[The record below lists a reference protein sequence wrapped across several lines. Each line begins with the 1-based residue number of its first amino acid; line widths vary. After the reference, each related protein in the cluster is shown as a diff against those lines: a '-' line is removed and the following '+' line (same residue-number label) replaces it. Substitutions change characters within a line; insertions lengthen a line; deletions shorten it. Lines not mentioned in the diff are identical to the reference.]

1 MKIIDGRLRPPFHSI
16 GAGRLFDPG
25 YAEPLCAKFGRNY
38 PNSAKEKSMQMVLQE
53 MEAEN
58 IICGLTPIRRSQG
71 RGMKNEDFTLLNEQ
85 YPGKFIGFAGLDPT
99 IGIQE
104 TLNEIE
110 QYVTNGSFTGVN
122 FEPGLDPAPW
132 YLDKE
137 VYFPIYEKCEKD
149 NIPVYVTW
157 GGLCATPEIYE
168 PQIIENVAKS
178 FPKLR
183 MFLGHAGFPRSAEHC
198 VLAINHPNIYL
209 GIDLYIIN
217 SPAAQDFIVAGNY
230 ACKNQIC
237 FGSAY
242 PLNLLNEAVD
252 SYKKRFHKDV
262 WENIFYNNSAKF
274 VGIE

>member
-1 MKIIDGRLRPPFHSI
+1 MRIIDGRLRPPFGSI

-25 YAEPLCAKFGRNY
+25 YAEPLCKKFGRNY
-38 PNSAKEKSMQMVLQE
+38 PDSAKEKSMDMVIRE

-58 IICGLTPIRRSQG
+58 IVCGLTPIRRSQG

-85 YPGKFIGFAGLDPT
+85 YPGKFVGFAGLDIT

-110 QYVTNGSFTGVN
+110 QYVINGNFVGVN
-122 FEPGLDPAPW
+122 FEPGLDPIPW
-132 YLDKE
+132 RFDKE
-137 VYFPIYEKCEKD
+137 DYFPIYEKCEKE

-157 GGLCATPEIYE
+157 GGLCATPEVYE
-168 PQIIENVAKS
+168 PQIIENVVKV

-242 PLNLLNEAVD
+242 PLNPLSEAVNI
-252 SYKKRFHKDV
+252 YKKSFCEDV
-262 WENIFYNNSAKF
+262 WENIFYRNTSAFLELK
-274 VGIE
+274 

>member
-1 MKIIDGRLRPPFHSI
+1 MKIIDGRLRPPFASI
-16 GAGRLFDPG
+16 CAGRLFDPE
-25 YAEPLCAKFGRNY
+25 YAEPLCAKFGRKY
-38 PNSAKEKSMQMVLQE
+38 PDSAKEKSMDMVVRE

-71 RGMKNEDFTLLNEQ
+71 RGMKNDDFTLLNEQ
-85 YPGKFIGFAGLDPT
+85 YPGKFIGFAGLDTT
-99 IGIQE
+99 IGVKE
-104 TLNEIE
+104 TLGEIE
-110 QYVTNGSFTGVN
+110 QYVTNGSFIGVN
-122 FEPGLDPAPW
+122 FEPGLDPIPW
-132 YLDKE
+132 RFDKE
-137 VYFPIYEKCEKD
+137 AYFPIYEKCEKE

-157 GGLCATPEIYE
+157 GGLCATPEVYE
-168 PQIIENVAKS
+168 PQIIENVAKA
-178 FPKLR
+178 FPRLR

-252 SYKKRFHKDV
+252 VYKKSFHEDV
-262 WENIFYNNSAKF
+262 WENIFYRNTAAFLELK
-274 VGIE
+274 